1 MDRPNGSSSNGSSP
15 PGTRPALESSWES
28 SRGGS
33 GVGRTG
39 SVGPGGRGL
48 QPVGGQSTNVGG
60 SGGGSPGSWATHS
73 SAGQAQGGGQAH
85 SAAGTPQGSGASQPT
100 ANGTGLPPG
109 GSGFGGG
116 SAQRGGAQGG
126 QPLGGAPPG
135 ALAPATT
142 LAGTAVTISGAGTGW
157 GAGSAV
163 HNGSAVG
170 GPSYGAAPWQGTAT
184 GGGQRTEGM
193 STGGGLP
200 RPPGTS
206 PAATQVGIANP
217 RADAAAQS
225 LAQGNGFTAAKSM
238 PASAEQTPAAVKA
251 AQAAQSAQ
259 ATTVAAAPQTEGR
272 KQITAQPRTEA
283 REGAAPS
290 GSMAGRAGAQ
300 AAVAQAQAALAQALG
315 RTLAGQMTAGA
326 AAVALAQAQWALRAA
341 RLGESPAGGFAGT
354 ARPGAGATARGPE
367 LAPRGVRPNGLALEP
382 RGRAEEPLAAATGA
396 DANGSVATG
405 AAAVREERGPG
416 KPLLAGEPTEMP
428 HALAIALALAP
439 KVRQRVSQ
447 DRVERVERDM
457 PRNAAPEL
465 EDEDFWDAWSDA
477 DEDAQEEPCEAPG
490 LEDMSREAA
499 AQHYRALRVW
509 LEANAQQ
516 ALLRELEA
524 GRCVLVLAPP
534 DVSHMRL
541 WGHVLRPDA
550 VLAGRAAGA
559 AGQAWPQ
566 VARWTA
572 TMPADTQWRVWR
584 LRQDVDAAG
593 QWRLRASRPDR
604 HTPQL
609 VVHSA
614 ADEAEATGPGAPE
627 RIGLQ
632 EPRRLRRLL
641 GTQWTL
647 MALRVPVPL
656 DGTGLGAMHAVHAG

>member
-1 MDRPNGSSSNGSSP
+1 
-15 PGTRPALESSWES
+15 
-28 SRGGS
+28 
-33 GVGRTG
+33 
-39 SVGPGGRGL
+39 
-48 QPVGGQSTNVGG
+48 
-60 SGGGSPGSWATHS
+60 
-73 SAGQAQGGGQAH
+73 
-85 SAAGTPQGSGASQPT
+85 
-100 ANGTGLPPG
+100 
-109 GSGFGGG
+109 
-116 SAQRGGAQGG
+116 
-126 QPLGGAPPG
+126 
-135 ALAPATT
+135 
-142 LAGTAVTISGAGTGW
+142 
-157 GAGSAV
+157 
-163 HNGSAVG
+163 
-170 GPSYGAAPWQGTAT
+170 
-184 GGGQRTEGM
+184 
-193 STGGGLP
+193 
-200 RPPGTS
+200 
-206 PAATQVGIANP
+206 
-217 RADAAAQS
+217 
-225 LAQGNGFTAAKSM
+225 
-238 PASAEQTPAAVKA
+238 
-251 AQAAQSAQ
+251 
-259 ATTVAAAPQTEGR
+259 
-272 KQITAQPRTEA
+272 
-283 REGAAPS
+283 
-290 GSMAGRAGAQ
+290 MAGRAGALP
-300 AAVAQAQAALAQALG
+300 AVAQAQAALAQALG

-341 RLGESPAGGFAGT
+341 RLGEGPAGGFAGM
-354 ARPGAGATARGPE
+354 ARPGAGAAAAGATARGPE
-367 LAPRGVRPNGLALEP
+367 MAPRGVRPDGLALEP
-382 RGRAEEPLAAATGA
+382 RGRAEGPLAAATGA
-396 DANGSVATG
+396 DAKGSVATG
-405 AAAVREERGPG
+405 AAGVREERGPS

-428 HALAIALALAP
+428 HALAMALALAP
-439 KVRQRVSQ
+439 KIRQRVSQ

-477 DEDAQEEPCEAPG
+477 DEDAQEEPGEAPG

-550 VLAGRAAGA
+550 VRPGRAAGA
-559 AGQAWPQ
+559 AGQAWPL

-593 QWRLRASRPDR
+593 RWRLGASRPDR

-614 ADEAEATGPGAPE
+614 ADEPAAAGPGAPE
-627 RIGLQ
+627 RIVLQ

-656 DGTGLGAMHAVHAG
+656 DGAGLGALHAVHAG

>member
-1 MDRPNGSSSNGSSP
+1 
-15 PGTRPALESSWES
+15 
-28 SRGGS
+28 
-33 GVGRTG
+33 
-39 SVGPGGRGL
+39 
-48 QPVGGQSTNVGG
+48 
-60 SGGGSPGSWATHS
+60 
-73 SAGQAQGGGQAH
+73 
-85 SAAGTPQGSGASQPT
+85 
-100 ANGTGLPPG
+100 
-109 GSGFGGG
+109 
-116 SAQRGGAQGG
+116 
-126 QPLGGAPPG
+126 
-135 ALAPATT
+135 
-142 LAGTAVTISGAGTGW
+142 
-157 GAGSAV
+157 
-163 HNGSAVG
+163 
-170 GPSYGAAPWQGTAT
+170 
-184 GGGQRTEGM
+184 
-193 STGGGLP
+193 
-200 RPPGTS
+200 
-206 PAATQVGIANP
+206 
-217 RADAAAQS
+217 
-225 LAQGNGFTAAKSM
+225 
-238 PASAEQTPAAVKA
+238 
-251 AQAAQSAQ
+251 
-259 ATTVAAAPQTEGR
+259 
-272 KQITAQPRTEA
+272 
-283 REGAAPS
+283 
-290 GSMAGRAGAQ
+290 MAGRAGAQ
-300 AAVAQAQAALAQALG
+300 PAVAQAQAALAQALG

-341 RLGESPAGGFAGT
+341 RLGESPAGGIAGM
-354 ARPGAGATARGPE
+354 ARPGAGAAATGATARGPE
-367 LAPRGVRPNGLALEP
+367 FAPRGVRPDGLALGP
-382 RGRAEEPLAAATGA
+382 RGRAEGPLAAATGA
-396 DANGSVATG
+396 DAKGSVATG
-405 AAAVREERGPG
+405 AAGVREERGPG

-428 HALAIALALAP
+428 HALAMALALAP

-477 DEDAQEEPCEAPG
+477 DEDAQEEPGEAPG

-550 VLAGRAAGA
+550 VRAGWAAGT
-559 AGQAWPQ
+559 AGQAWPL

-593 QWRLRASRPDR
+593 RWRLGASRPDR

-614 ADEAEATGPGAPE
+614 ADEPAAAGPGAPE
-627 RIGLQ
+627 RIVLQ

-647 MALRVPVPL
+647 MALRLPVPL
-656 DGTGLGAMHAVHAG
+656 DGAGLGALHAVHAG